1 MKTEAVTGS
10 VLLKKGIKKETPIQA
25 GVFLL
30 VLQVFKNSF
39 FLERRLRTTASVKS

>member
-10 VLLKKGIKKETPIQA
+10 VLLKKGIKKETTIQA

-39 FLERRLRTTASVKS
+39 FSERLRTTASVKS